1 MSVDVR
7 AKLAEKGITLPVAT
21 KPLAAYVP
29 AVRTGNIVFTAGQL
43 PMVDGAIA
51 KTGKVGADVSVEE
64 AYELAKI
71 CAINALAAVELVAPV
86 DSIVKVVR
94 IVCYVNGAAGFVSQP
109 AVANGASELFMHIWG
124 DAGVAARS
132 ALGVA
137 ELPLNSP
144 VEVELTV
151 EVALKA
157 ITYRAYLSVLG
168 LLLILRDHQGATI
181 RDLQSQRVL
190 YLQFRVMRQRAEQ
203 VLLV

>member
-1 MSVDVR
+1 MATDVR
-7 AKLAEKGITLPVAT
+7 AKLAEKGLTLPVAT

-43 PMVDGAIA
+43 PIVDGTIA
-51 KTGKVGADVSVEE
+51 KTGKVGSDVTVEE

-71 CAINALAAVELVAPV
+71 CAINALAAIELIAPV
-86 DSIVKVVR
+86 DSIVKVVC
-94 IVCYVNGAAGFVSQP
+94 IVCYVNGAPGFVSQP

-124 DAGVAARS
+124 EAGVAARS

-151 EVALKA
+151 EVA
-157 ITYRAYLSVLG
+157 
-168 LLLILRDHQGATI
+168 
-181 RDLQSQRVL
+181 
-190 YLQFRVMRQRAEQ
+190 
-203 VLLV
+203 

>member
-7 AKLAEKGITLPVAT
+7 AKLAEKGLTLPIAT

-51 KTGKVGADVSVEE
+51 AAGKVGSDITPEE
-64 AYELAKI
+64 AKSLAEI
-71 CAINALAAVELVAPV
+71 CALNALAAIELVAPV
-86 DSIVKVVR
+86 DSIVRVVR
-94 IVCYVNGAAGFVSQP
+94 IVCYVNGASGFINHP
-109 AVANGASELFMHIWG
+109 AVANGASELLMHIWG

-132 ALGVA
+132 AIGVA

-151 EVALKA
+151 EVA
-157 ITYRAYLSVLG
+157 
-168 LLLILRDHQGATI
+168 
-181 RDLQSQRVL
+181 
-190 YLQFRVMRQRAEQ
+190 
-203 VLLV
+203 

>member
-1 MSVDVR
+1 MSLVR
-7 AKLAEKGITLPVAT
+7 EKLAQKGLTLPVAS

-51 KTGKVGADVSVEE
+51 KAGKVGADVTVEE
-64 AYELAKI
+64 AYELARI
-71 CAINALAAVELVAPV
+71 CAVNALAAVELVAPV
-86 DSIVKVVR
+86 DSVVRVVR
-94 IVCYVNGAAGFVSQP
+94 IVCYVNGAPGFVSHP

-132 ALGVA
+132 AIGVA

-151 EVALKA
+151 EVA
-157 ITYRAYLSVLG
+157 
-168 LLLILRDHQGATI
+168 
-181 RDLQSQRVL
+181 
-190 YLQFRVMRQRAEQ
+190 
-203 VLLV
+203 

>member
-1 MSVDVR
+1 MGTDVR
-7 AKLAEKGITLPVAT
+7 AKLDEKGLTLPVAT

-43 PMVDGAIA
+43 PMVDGAIS
-51 KTGKVGADVSVEE
+51 KTGKVGSDVTVEE

-94 IVCYVNGAAGFVSQP
+94 IVCYVNGAPGFVSQP

-124 DAGVAARS
+124 EAGVAARS

-151 EVALKA
+151 EVA
-157 ITYRAYLSVLG
+157 
-168 LLLILRDHQGATI
+168 
-181 RDLQSQRVL
+181 
-190 YLQFRVMRQRAEQ
+190 
-203 VLLV
+203 

>member
-1 MSVDVR
+1 MTVDVR
-7 AKLAEKGITLPVAT
+7 AKLAEKGLTLPVAT

-43 PMVDGAIA
+43 PMVDGKIA
-51 KTGKVGADVSVEE
+51 REGKVGAEVSVED

-86 DSIVKVVR
+86 DSVVKVVR
-94 IVCYVNGAAGFVSQP
+94 IVCYVNGAPGFISHP

-132 ALGVA
+132 AIGVA

-151 EVALKA
+151 EV
-157 ITYRAYLSVLG
+157 
-168 LLLILRDHQGATI
+168 Q
-181 RDLQSQRVL
+181 
-190 YLQFRVMRQRAEQ
+190 
-203 VLLV
+203 

>member
-7 AKLAEKGITLPVAT
+7 AKLAEKGLTLPIAS

-51 KTGKVGADVSVEE
+51 KTGKVGSDVTVEE
-64 AYELAKI
+64 ANKLAEI
-71 CAINALAAVELVAPV
+71 CALNALAAVELVAPV
-86 DSIVKVVR
+86 DSVVKVVR
-94 IVCYVNGAAGFVSQP
+94 IVCYVNGASGFTSHP

-132 ALGVA
+132 AIGVA

-151 EVALKA
+151 EVA
-157 ITYRAYLSVLG
+157 
-168 LLLILRDHQGATI
+168 
-181 RDLQSQRVL
+181 
-190 YLQFRVMRQRAEQ
+190 
-203 VLLV
+203 

>member
-7 AKLAEKGITLPVAT
+7 AKLNEKGLTLPVAT

-29 AVRTGNIVFTAGQL
+29 AVRTGHIVFTAGQL

-51 KTGKVGADVSVEE
+51 KTGKVGADVTVEE

-86 DSIVKVVR
+86 DSVVKVVR
-94 IVCYVNGAAGFVSQP
+94 IVCYVNGAPGFTSHP

-132 ALGVA
+132 AIGVA

-151 EVALKA
+151 EV
-157 ITYRAYLSVLG
+157 SG
-168 LLLILRDHQGATI
+168 GNN
-181 RDLQSQRVL
+181 
-190 YLQFRVMRQRAEQ
+190 
-203 VLLV
+203 

>member
-1 MSVDVR
+1 MATDVR
-7 AKLAEKGITLPVAT
+7 AKLAERGLTLPVAT

-43 PMVDGAIA
+43 PMIDCAIS
-51 KTGKVGADVSVEE
+51 KTGKVGSDITVEE

-94 IVCYVNGAAGFVSQP
+94 IVCYVNGAPGFVSQP

-124 DAGVAARS
+124 EAGVAARS

-151 EVALKA
+151 EVA
-157 ITYRAYLSVLG
+157 
-168 LLLILRDHQGATI
+168 
-181 RDLQSQRVL
+181 
-190 YLQFRVMRQRAEQ
+190 
-203 VLLV
+203 

>member
-1 MSVDVR
+1 MSLVR
-7 AKLAEKGITLPVAT
+7 NKLAEKGLTLPVAS

-51 KTGKVGADVSVEE
+51 KTGKVGAEITVEE
-64 AYELAKI
+64 GYELARI
-71 CAINALAAVELVAPV
+71 CAVNALAAVELVAPV
-86 DSIVKVVR
+86 DSVVKVVR
-94 IVCYVNGAAGFVSQP
+94 IVCYVNGAPGFVNHP

-132 ALGVA
+132 AIGVA

-151 EVALKA
+151 EVA
-157 ITYRAYLSVLG
+157 
-168 LLLILRDHQGATI
+168 
-181 RDLQSQRVL
+181 
-190 YLQFRVMRQRAEQ
+190 
-203 VLLV
+203 

>member
-7 AKLAEKGITLPVAT
+7 TKLSEKGLTLPVAT

-51 KTGKVGADVSVEE
+51 KTGKVGSDVTVEE

-71 CAINALAAVELVAPV
+71 CALNALAAVELVTPV
-86 DSIVKVVR
+86 DSVVKVIR
-94 IVCYVNGAAGFVSQP
+94 IVCYVNGAAGFTSHP

-132 ALGVA
+132 AIGVA

-151 EVALKA
+151 EVA
-157 ITYRAYLSVLG
+157 
-168 LLLILRDHQGATI
+168 
-181 RDLQSQRVL
+181 
-190 YLQFRVMRQRAEQ
+190 
-203 VLLV
+203 